1 MNNQDFLI
9 LTATLVVLVMGSLLL
24 FYWFLQKQ
32 MRLWAQNE
40 NKFREMI
47 RNEWVQQDRDARIE
61 IQSSLQNSFTSFSQL
76 ISQGQ
81 QQINDSTD
89 KRLTELNEQ
98 YRQRNEEL
106 HRQISSFV
114 IQTQQQ
120 LQDLQRNVQEQVRS
134 MRSENQQQ
142 LELIRHTVDEK
153 LQKTLE
159 DRIGQSFQ
167 LVSTRLEEVYKG
179 LGEMQ
184 TLASGVGDLKR
195 VLTNVKTRG
204 MLGELQL
211 AAILEQIL
219 APEQYGSN
227 VQVYPN
233 ASERVEFAIK
243 LPGDG
248 QEEIWLPIDSKFPV
262 ETYQLLL
269 TAYESGA
276 VDQVQIIGKEFE
288 KEIRAFA
295 KMIHDK
301 YIRVP
306 YTTGFALMF
315 LPIEGLYAEIVRR
328 GMIESLQRDYQVNI
342 AGPTTM
348 AAFLNSIQMGFR
360 TLAIQ
365 KQSGEVWKTLGNVKA
380 EFEKFAEV
388 LGATQKRLD
397 QARDE
402 LDKLVGV
409 RTRAIRSR
417 LREVETFSEED
428 SKRLPMNEIIQ
439 PLQDEQKQ
447 GKIKEAF

>member
-1 MNNQDFLI
+1 
-9 LTATLVVLVMGSLLL
+9 
-24 FYWFLQKQ
+24 
-32 MRLWAQNE
+32 
-40 NKFREMI
+40 
-47 RNEWVQQDRDARIE
+47 
-61 IQSSLQNSFTSFSQL
+61 
-76 ISQGQ
+76 
-81 QQINDSTD
+81 
-89 KRLTELNEQ
+89 
-98 YRQRNEEL
+98 
-106 HRQISSFV
+106 
-114 IQTQQQ
+114 
-120 LQDLQRNVQEQVRS
+120 
-134 MRSENQQQ
+134 
-142 LELIRHTVDEK
+142 
-153 LQKTLE
+153 
-159 DRIGQSFQ
+159 
-167 LVSTRLEEVYKG
+167 
-179 LGEMQ
+179 
-184 TLASGVGDLKR
+184 
-195 VLTNVKTRG
+195 
-204 MLGELQL
+204 
-211 AAILEQIL
+211 
-219 APEQYGSN
+219 
-227 VQVYPN
+227 
-233 ASERVEFAIK
+233 VEFAIK

-248 QEEIWLPIDSKFPV
+248 QEEMWLPIDSKFPV

-276 VDQVQIIGKEFE
+276 AEQVQINGKEFE

-388 LGATQKRLD
+388 LGSTQKRLD

-417 LREVETFSEED
+417 LREVESFSEED

-439 PLQDEQKQ
+439 PLQDEQK
-447 GKIKEAF
+447 

>member
-1 MNNQDFLI
+1 MDNQDFLI
-9 LTATLVVLVMGSLLL
+9 LTGVFAILVLLSLFV
-24 FYWFLQKQ
+24 FYILLQKLMKERTQ
-32 MRLWAQNE
+32 DE
-40 NKFREMI
+40 VKFRELM
-47 RNEWVQQDRDARIE
+47 RNEWVQQDRGARNE
-61 IQSSLQNSFTSFSQL
+61 LQSNLQNNFTSFSQL

-81 QQINDSTD
+81 KQINDSTD
-89 KRLTELNEQ
+89 KRLSELNEQ
-98 YRQRNEEL
+98 YRQRNEDL
-106 HRQISSFV
+106 HQQISLFV
-114 IQTQQQ
+114 LQTQQQ
-120 LQDLQRNVQEQVRS
+120 LQDLQRNVQDQVQS
-134 MRSENQQQ
+134 MRKENQQQ

-159 DRIGQSFQ
+159 ERIGQSFQ

-184 TLASGVGDLKR
+184 SLASGVGDLKR

-219 APEQYGSN
+219 APEQYASN

-269 TAYESGA
+269 TAYENGA
-276 VDQVQIIGKEFE
+276 ADQVQLIGKEFE
-288 KEIRAFA
+288 KEIRSFA
-295 KMIHDK
+295 KLIHDK

-328 GMIESLQRDYQVNI
+328 GMIESLQGDYQINI

-380 EFEKFAEV
+380 EFEKFSDV
-388 LGATQKRLD
+388 LGATQRRLD

-417 LREVETFSEED
+417 LREVESLPED
-428 SKRLPMNEIIQ
+428 AKKSLTL
-439 PLQDEQKQ
+439 LQATEPTEDEP
-447 GKIKEAF
+447 E